1 MIDLKQCSLGI
12 ELGSTRIKAVL
23 VGDTCKP
30 VAQGDFTW
38 ENRLEN
44 GIWTYPLEEVWQG
57 VQAAYAALAADVLA
71 KCGQPLTTVGCIGVS
86 AMMHGYLAF
95 DAAGKLLVPFR
106 TWRNT
111 MTGAAAEELTSAFGF
126 NIPQRW
132 SAAHLYQAML
142 NREPHLPQLD
152 FFTTLA
158 GYVHWQLTGRK
169 VLGEG
174 DASGMFPIDST
185 TGGYDAAM
193 LAKFN
198 ALADKQGCPVDL
210 VKLLPTVLPAGEDAG
225 MLTVEGA
232 KRLDPTGTLQPGI
245 PFCPPEGD
253 AGTGMVA
260 TNSVA
265 PRTGNVSA
273 GTSIFAMVVLEKP
286 LSKVYPEI
294 DMVTTPDGAAVAM
307 VHCNNCTSDLNA
319 WVDLLAESAALCGA
333 NIDKGAL
340 FTLLFNESLHGAP
353 DCGGITPVNYISGES
368 VTHLDAGVPLLLR
381 SPDSAFTLAN
391 FMRAN
396 IYSAFATLAM
406 GLEIL
411 RKENVAV
418 NTLLGHGGIFKTPG
432 VAQRYLAAAA
442 GAPVTCMETAG
453 EGGSYGMALLAAY
466 RLHRADGETLASYL
480 NRCVFADAQSTTLS
494 PDPAEQSGFA
504 AFLTQYQTALKAE
517 RAVVK

>member
-126 NIPQRW
+126 NNPQRW

-265 PRTGNVSA
+265 PRTGNQRRHQHFCHGRPGKAAVQGLPGNRHGHDPRRRGGRHGPLQQLHQRFERLGRSA
-273 GTSIFAMVVLEKP
+273 GRERGTVR
-286 LSKVYPEI
+286 SKHRQRCVVYP
-294 DMVTTPDGAAVAM
+294 
-307 VHCNNCTSDLNA
+307 
-319 WVDLLAESAALCGA
+319 
-333 NIDKGAL
+333 
-340 FTLLFNESLHGAP
+340 
-353 DCGGITPVNYISGES
+353 PV
-368 VTHLDAGVPLLLR
+368 
-381 SPDSAFTLAN
+381 
-391 FMRAN
+391 
-396 IYSAFATLAM
+396 
-406 GLEIL
+406 
-411 RKENVAV
+411 
-418 NTLLGHGGIFKTPG
+418 
-432 VAQRYLAAAA
+432 
-442 GAPVTCMETAG
+442 
-453 EGGSYGMALLAAY
+453 
-466 RLHRADGETLASYL
+466 
-480 NRCVFADAQSTTLS
+480 
-494 PDPAEQSGFA
+494 
-504 AFLTQYQTALKAE
+504 
-517 RAVVK
+517 

>member
-111 MTGAAAEELTSAFGF
+111 MTGAAAEELTSTFGF

-319 WVDLLAESAALCGA
+319 WVDLLAKSAALCGA

-381 SPDSAFTLAN
+381 RPDSAFTLAN

-442 GAPVTCMETAG
+442 GAPVTCMETA
-453 EGGSYGMALLAAY
+453 
-466 RLHRADGETLASYL
+466 HIHI
-480 NRCVFADAQSTTLS
+480 N
-494 PDPAEQSGFA
+494 
-504 AFLTQYQTALKAE
+504 
-517 RAVVK
+517 

>member
-111 MTGAAAEELTSAFGF
+111 MTGAAAEELTAAFGF

-132 SAAHLYQAML
+132 SIAHLYQAML

-174 DASGMFPIDST
+174 DASGMFPINSA

-210 VKLLPTVLPAGEDAG
+210 VKLLPAVLPAGEDAG

-286 LSKVYPEI
+286 LSRVYPEI

-333 NIDKGAL
+333 DIDKGAL

-381 SPDSAFTLAN
+381 RPDSAFTLAN
-391 FMRAN
+391 FMRSQLCAVM
-396 IYSAFATLAM
+396 AALAVGM
-406 GLEIL
+406 RILEDEQVKIDHL
-411 RKENVAV
+411 
-418 NTLLGHGGIFKTPG
+418 TGHGGIFKTPG
-432 VAQRYLAAAA
+432 VAQRYLAAAMA
-442 GAPVTCMETAG
+442 APVSVLSGAG
-453 EGGSYGMALLAAY
+453 EGGPYGMALLAQYLTVHAAG
-466 RLHRADGETLASYL
+466 RTLEDFL
-480 NRCVFADAQSTTLS
+480 EQDVFRVEESSVYVPTS
-494 PDPAEQSGFA
+494 E
-504 AFLTQYQTALKAE
+504 E
-517 RAVVK
+517 